1 VNRAR
6 GSVLTRWLV
15 LASASAAAVAISSA
29 IGILPTYRMA
39 GLQAAI
45 ALGVAAAV
53 IWAASAV
60 AAAPVAMWP
69 ASNPRAT
76 AQAIQV
82 GMLLRFALTLAAA
95 LALVLGTGLPRTA
108 LLLWLGIHY
117 LVALAVTTGVE
128 VWLFRGRGPESS

>member
-1 VNRAR
+1 
-6 GSVLTRWLV
+6 
-15 LASASAAAVAISSA
+15 
-29 IGILPTYRMA
+29 MA
-39 GLQAAI
+39 GSQAAI

-69 ASNPRAT
+69 ASNARAT

-95 LALVLGTGLPRTA
+95 LALVFGTGLPRTA

-117 LVALAVTTGVE
+117 LVALAVTTGAE
-128 VWLFRGRGPESS
+128 VWLFRRRGPEAS